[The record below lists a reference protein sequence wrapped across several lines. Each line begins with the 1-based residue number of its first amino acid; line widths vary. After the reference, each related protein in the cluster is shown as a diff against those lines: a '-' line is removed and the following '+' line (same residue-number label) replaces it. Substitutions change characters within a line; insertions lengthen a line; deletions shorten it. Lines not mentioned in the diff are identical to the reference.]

1 MEQDKNCSFQ
11 YAYTKNRIFRDTVIV
26 HDQSGITLDEAKSLF
41 NKYKKEIM
49 GILKNKDDYQSLEA
63 VIWINM
69 PDEFTYGESLIYVTL
84 DFDTDG
90 KDIWEIKKEYIKI

>member
-1 MEQDKNCSFQ
+1 
-11 YAYTKNRIFRDTVIV
+11 
-26 HDQSGITLDEAKSLF
+26 
-41 NKYKKEIM
+41 M